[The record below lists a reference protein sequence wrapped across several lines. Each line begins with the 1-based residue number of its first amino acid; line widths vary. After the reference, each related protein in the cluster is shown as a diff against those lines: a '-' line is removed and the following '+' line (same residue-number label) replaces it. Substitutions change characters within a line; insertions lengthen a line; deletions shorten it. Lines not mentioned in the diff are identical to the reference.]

1 MTLSIRPTE
10 MEIFTAV
17 IQYYQLSLI
26 NPHDGILLYRCF
38 TRILQCT
45 EVDAQFDQLI
55 TVVAS
60 FVNLL
65 R

>member
-1 MTLSIRPTE
+1 

-38 TRILQCT
+38 TRILQYT